1 MALRRIQDSLGSLKE
16 DLLQIAIDRFGQ
28 EEWDNVISKDEIS
41 KQKVESYVNEQMIAM
56 QAFLH
61 RQRFSISDMKAF
73 GEISPRD
80 IRVAGG
86 GVTGNTA
93 VGGGPILP
101 GATLGRGITGFASNN
116 NDVEISVQISEEDPG
131 YGPKVKT
138 QVKRSAVKLK
148 ENLGLTK

>member
-1 MALRRIQDSLGSLKE
+1 MALRRIQDSLGGLKE

-41 KQKVESYVNEQMIAM
+41 KQKVEFYVNEQMIAM

-80 IRVAGG
+80 ITVAGG

-93 VGGGPILP
+93 AGGPILP
-101 GATLGRGITGFASNN
+101 GAQLVKGPLGFASNN

-131 YGPKVKT
+131 YGPKVKR
-138 QVKRSAVKLK
+138 QVKRSEVRLF
-148 ENLGLTK
+148 ENIGMSK

>member
-131 YGPKVKT
+131 YGPKVKR
-138 QVKRSAVKLK
+138 QVKRSEVRLF
-148 ENLGLTK
+148 ENIGMSK

>member
-93 VGGGPILP
+93 AGGPILP
-101 GATLGRGITGFASNN
+101 GATLVKGPLGFASNN

-131 YGPKVKT
+131 YGPKVKR
-138 QVKRSAVKLK
+138 QVKRSVVRLF
-148 ENLGLTK
+148 ENIGMSK